1 MDDDGMRLMDEVT
14 NILSDGESPARIKK
28 KYEENAVIMALLA

>member
-28 KYEENAVIMALLA
+28 DMKKTR

>member
-1 MDDDGMRLMDEVT
+1 MDNDGMRLMDEIT

-28 KYEENAVIMALLA
+28 YEENAVIMALLA